1 MLSPCGAWAIASNA
15 SSERERPR
23 WLAARRLDGARAPTL
38 RGIRRSVKEVWRVL
52 AKCHEIRNRGEYEG
66 DLAVTERPVTDLIDA
81 CSTVAHTLDTL
92 ASH

>member
-1 MLSPCGAWAIASNA
+1 MRGLGDCIQRLVGTRASPV
-15 SSERERPR
+15 
-23 WLAARRLDGARAPTL
+23 LAARRLDGARAPTL